1 MAPVPAEFV
10 CIVSVAIPIPV
21 NQLFDYSV
29 PEHIDPSQLH
39 IGVRLRVPFGN
50 VIKIGI
56 LMTLPVIS
64 SRATASKKLK
74 ALDAVLDAESL
85 LFPHDIQL
93 LLWASRYYYHPIG
106 EVMSA
111 AFPLALRKGHPAQCP
126 TVRVYR
132 LSEAGIQLDP
142 VQLKRAPKQQQLLTH
157 FQTQPLQCLSDKA
170 LALTVTPSRATVNA
184 LIDKGLLIVAAQIAA
199 PIPQNHDLQ
208 APLLANPEQQHAI
221 EQVRAALQHFRVFL
235 LEGITGSGK
244 TEVYMHIIST
254 VLAAGQQVLVLLP
267 EITLTPQLEARFKQR
282 FNVPIAISHSRLTD
296 TQRQTAWLH
305 MQQGVGG
312 ILLGTRSALFTPL
325 KNPGLII
332 LDEEHDSSFKQ
343 QDGFRFSAR
352 DVAIMRAK
360 RLKIPILLGS
370 ATPSFESLENAV
382 QQRYQLLPLP
392 SRAGQATEPHFLI
405 LDIRNKKIQEG
416 LSAPLLQAIKAT
428 LAKNEQVLIFLNRRG
443 YAPTLICHSC
453 GWVARCQRCDANL
466 VTHYDKRQLRCHHCG
481 DEQPLL
487 QQCPACKK
495 AALTPLGLG
504 TERIEKVLQNLF
516 PAQRIIRL
524 DQDTTQRKGAL
535 EDYLGQINRQEVD
548 IILGT
553 QMLAKGHHFP
563 NVTLVALLDVDS
575 GLFSIDFH
583 APEKLAQLI
592 VQVAGRAGRADKPG
606 KVILQTRQPD
616 HPLLLTLIREGYQ
629 RFAEVALRE
638 RKDAALP
645 PFSYQALLRA
655 LAMDADSPLLFLQ
668 AVCAVINAMQ
678 VAGVLLLGP
687 VSAPMAKRAGRYHYQ
702 LLLQADR
709 RVDLRTVLDQLMPQI
724 TRLREAKKVRWSLDI
739 DPVDLY

>member
-1 MAPVPAEFV
+1 MTHIFPESV

-21 NQLFDYSV
+21 NQLFDYRV
-29 PEHIDPSQLH
+29 PTHIDPAQLQ

-50 VIKIGI
+50 SYKVGF
-56 LMTLPVIS
+56 LMTLPTFTE
-64 SRATASKKLK
+64 TASPKLK
-74 ALDAVLDAESL
+74 AIEAVLDVEAL
-85 LFPHDIQL
+85 LSPHDIHL
-93 LLWASRYYYHPIG
+93 LRWASHYYYHPIG

-111 AFPLALRKGHPAQCP
+111 AFPVALRKGNPAQLP
-126 TVRVYR
+126 TLSFYR
-132 LSEAGIQLDP
+132 LTALGMQTDP
-142 VQLKRAPKQQQLLTH
+142 ADLKRAPKQQQLLT
-157 FQTQPLQCLSDKA
+157 QLQAQPLQGIYEANLANPLTRWRATLKA
-170 LALTVTPSRATVNA
+170 LL
-184 LIDKGLLIVAAQIAA
+184 DKGLLTIEQQHAA
-199 PIPQNHDLQ
+199 PIKQSHSLQ
-208 APLLANPEQQHAI
+208 APLIANIEQQHAI
-221 EQVRAALQHFRVFL
+221 TQISAALAHFRVFL

-244 TEVYMHIIST
+244 TEVYMQIIQT
-254 VLAAGQQVLVLLP
+254 VLSAGQQVLVLLP
-267 EITLTPQLEARFKQR
+267 EITLTPQLQARFKQR
-282 FNVPIAISHSRLTD
+282 FDVPIAISHSKLTD
-296 TQRQTAWLH
+296 TQRQTAWLK
-305 MQQGVGG
+305 MQQGIGG

-343 QDGFRFSAR
+343 QEGFRFSAR

-360 RLKIPILLGS
+360 RLKIPVILGS
-370 ATPSFESLENAV
+370 ATPSFESLENAA

-392 SRAGQATEPHFLI
+392 TRAGQATEPHYLI
-405 LDIRNKKIQEG
+405 LDIRNKKLQEG
-416 LSAPLLQAIKAT
+416 LCEPLVQAIKAT

-466 VTHYDKRQLRCHHCG
+466 VTHYDKRLLRCHHCAH
-481 DEQPLL
+481 EQTLI

-495 AALTPLGLG
+495 TALIPLGLG

-516 PAQRIIRL
+516 PTQRIIRL
-524 DQDTTQRKGAL
+524 DQDSTQRKGAL
-535 EDYLGQINRQEVD
+535 EAYLGQINAQEVD

-606 KVILQTRQPD
+606 KVILQTRQPE
-616 HPLLLTLIREGYQ
+616 HPLLLTLVREGYN
-629 RFAEVALRE
+629 RFAEVALAE
-638 RKDAALP
+638 RKAASLP
-645 PFSYQALLRA
+645 PFSHQALLRA
-655 LAMDADSPLLFLQ
+655 FATDPESPLWFLQ
-668 AVCAVINAMQ
+668 AVCALIDPLQ
-678 VAGVLLLGP
+678 IRGVKLLGP

-702 LLLQADR
+702 LLLQAER
-709 RVDLRTVLDQLMPQI
+709 RVDLRTLLDQLMPQI
-724 TRLREAKKVRWSLDI
+724 PRLREAKKIRWSLDI